1 MRVLLPGG
9 IAMDSGLTIR
19 PTANVAETAH
29 VRPEAAPV
37 RAAVTTM
44 LTAAKSVT
52 APVESARSAAH
63 DPAYNTLAQQETTR
77 EVVLDPQTR
86 EVIFRVMDASTGLV
100 EQQVPAEVMLKLRVY
115 LREQTD
121 ETFGDAP
128 VVDHPRVERIT

>member
-19 PTANVAETAH
+19 PTANVAETAY

-52 APVESARSAAH
+52 APVESARSAGH